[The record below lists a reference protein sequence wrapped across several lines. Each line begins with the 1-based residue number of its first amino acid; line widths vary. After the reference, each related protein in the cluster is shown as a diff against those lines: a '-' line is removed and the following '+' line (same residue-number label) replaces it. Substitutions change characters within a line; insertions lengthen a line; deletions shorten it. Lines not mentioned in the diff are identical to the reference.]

1 MNVWKVIA
9 ALIHFKDWK
18 QTTLKSILEEQSIL
32 SKQGGILMK
41 NDYANRAILREQSE
55 HFQRNIKENR
65 AK

>member
-1 MNVWKVIA
+1 MSERLLQHLFTLKIG
-9 ALIHFKDWK
+9 K
-18 QTTLKSILEEQSIL
+18 QTTLKSLLEEQSIL